1 MGNKYKY
8 SGKIKLYADENIR
21 YGVVLV
27 LRRQGINIKHSSEV
41 GLNNKDDQAHF
52 QYAKKKRRWLLTTD
66 KDFLNHKKFP
76 FEHIKGIVIVP
87 DTGEDLMAGQ
97 IIAWIKQELV
107 PSGSDIDHC
116 KVEFFR
122 EKVRFHFR
130 KEGRVYR
137 QELSLF

>member
-1 MGNKYKY
+1 
-8 SGKIKLYADENIR
+8 
-21 YGVVLV
+21 
-27 LRRQGINIKHSSEV
+27 
-41 GLNNKDDQAHF
+41 
-52 QYAKKKRRWLLTTD
+52 
-66 KDFLNHKKFP
+66 
-76 FEHIKGIVIVP
+76 
-87 DTGEDLMAGQ
+87 MAGQ